1 MKKVLSIAMA
11 AFVLLSVLVVA
22 VAAAEVSSDGTTYE
36 LITPTDISFEWQGI
50 DEAHEVKSV
59 PQGGC
64 DLTALIDGELVRDA
78 GTFSTKGIVL
88 VQNAWI
94 PANGNQSGSPADQP
108 DDEIPSW
115 SFCLDLGSEQKFD
128 TAYLVLYHEIA
139 SCIAIPGEKA
149 VLVETSKDNK
159 TWVSVGDGKFFF
171 NSAVGDYNGSGD
183 QGVDECLVYLGKE
196 TKAQYVRL
204 TFTFMK
210 VPEDGYWTNYT
221 NVYEWCGFTE
231 IGVAKYKSGKKPKS
245 IDVSEAQKDP
255 TKVEGIWKCEDD
267 KEILIYEFV
276 DNHGVKTL
284 TVKSYKADEFN
295 ADPLAAEP
303 TSVDEYTYSVLATTV
318 TLTSGKNAEEMEA
331 VLNEDGDL
339 TLDFDGDS
347 FLLTPYTWPQPV
359 ESSEEPVES
368 SEEPTESSEEPA
380 TESSEEPAA
389 ESSEEPAES
398 SAATSEPA
406 AESSAA
412 TSEPTGDD
420 EGGLS
425 TGAIVGI
432 VIGAVVVIGG
442 AVAGIVLGK
451 KKKK

>member
-11 AFVLLSVLVVA
+11 AFVLLSILVVA
-22 VAAAEVSSDGTTYE
+22 VAAAEVTSDGTTYE
-36 LITPTDISFEWQGI
+36 LITPTGITFEWQGI
-50 DEAHEVKSV
+50 DEAHEVKSF
-59 PQGGC
+59 PRQGKTL
-64 DLTALIDGELVRDA
+64 DVLIDGELVRDA
-78 GTFSTKGIVL
+78 SGFDTAGVVL

-94 PANGNQSGSPADQP
+94 PANGQQGSNPADQP
-108 DDEIPSW
+108 DDEIPTW

-128 TAYLVLYHEIA
+128 TAYLGLYHEIA
-139 SCIAIPGEKA
+139 SCIAIPGDKA

-183 QGVDECLVYLGKE
+183 QGIDECLVYLGKE

-231 IGVAKYKSGKKPKS
+231 VGVAKYKSGKKPKA
-245 IDVSEAQKDP
+245 IDESKAQQDP
-255 TKVEGIWKCEDD
+255 TKVEGLWMCDNDD
-267 KEILIYEFV
+267 EILIYEFV
-276 DNHGVKTL
+276 DDHGVKTL
-284 TVKSYKADEFN
+284 TIKAYKADEFE

-303 TSVDEYTYSVLATTV
+303 TSTDEYTYSVLGTTV
-318 TLTSGKNAEEMEA
+318 TLSSGKTTEEFEA
-331 VLNEDGDL
+331 VLGEDGDL
-339 TLDFDGDS
+339 TIEADGDTL
-347 FLLTPYTWPQPV
+347 LLTPYTWPQPV
-359 ESSEEPVES
+359 ESSEEPIES

-380 TESSEEPAA
+380 ESSEEPAA
-389 ESSEEPAES
+389 TSSEEPAATS
-398 SAATSEPA
+398 SEEPAATSSEATSEPA
-406 AESSAA
+406 
-412 TSEPTGDD
+412 SEN

-425 TGAIVGI
+425 TGAIIGI
-432 VIGAVVVIGG
+432 IIGAVVVIGG
-442 AVAGIVLGK
+442 VVAGIVLGK